1 MARDA
6 MEAPCSRRLGMENP
20 LWTPTREQIESANI
34 TTFARSISERWGVDL
49 PDYPALYDWSIR
61 CPQQFWQSLWDYCD
75 IIGDNGGDIV
85 IENPEN
91 MLEARWFPQA
101 RLSFAENLLRR
112 QDHTTAVIFR
122 SEGHIRRTLTHG
134 ELYDLVSRVTQAL
147 AALGVK
153 KGDRVGAVLPNTP
166 ETLAC
171 MLAVNSLGAIWS
183 SCSPD
188 FGVQGVV
195 DRLGQ
200 IDPKVLFGTDGY
212 FYNGKFHYT
221 QARLREI
228 HRRLPALEKIIIIPF
243 VDEDNIQLA
252 DGDWILFEN
261 LLAEFRPQKISFARL
276 PFDQPAF
283 ILYTSGT
290 TGVPKCILHAAGRA
304 LLKLLKE
311 HWLHFDIRTGDVFFY
326 FTTTGW
332 NMWYTLITALGAGGV
347 VLLYDGSPFYPKPDV
362 LFDIADAENMAVFG
376 TSPKY
381 LDAIRKLG
389 LAPIETH
396 RLTSLRAVLSTG
408 APLSADGFDYV
419 YQKIKKD
426 VRLSSISGGTEL
438 MATFANGNPIGPVW
452 RGELQ
457 ARTLAMKVEVFDE
470 NGKSMRGHKGELV
483 CTAPFVSR
491 PLCFWN
497 DPGDKRYHETY
508 FSRFPG
514 VWCHG
519 DYAEITSHDG
529 MVIYGRSDATLN
541 PGGVRV
547 GTAEIYRPVEAL
559 DEIVDAL
566 VVGQEWGNDVRIVL
580 FVRLREGLVLDTTL
594 TGKIKQ
600 RIRDHATPRHVP
612 ARIIQVADIPYTV
625 NGKKMELA
633 VRDLIHGKAVKNS
646 GSVANPAALD
656 CFRNLPELRT

>member
-1 MARDA
+1 MQV
-6 MEAPCSRRLGMENP
+6 P

-34 TTFARSISERWGVDL
+34 TAFMRAVMDRWNVDL
-49 PDYPALYDWSIR
+49 LHYTALYDWSITY
-61 CPQQFWQSLWDYCD
+61 PQRFWQSLWDFAG
-75 IIGDNGGDIV
+75 IIGDNPSDIV
-85 IENPEN
+85 IEQPKS
-91 MLEARWFPQA
+91 MLGARWFPGA

-112 QDHTTAVIFR
+112 RDNTNAIVFWSESNARR
-122 SEGHIRRTLTHG
+122 SLTHR
-134 ELYDLVSRVTQAL
+134 ELYDLVSRVRQAL

-153 KGDRVGAVLPNTP
+153 QGDRVGAVLPNMP
-166 ETLAC
+166 EALAC
-171 MLAVNSLGAIWS
+171 MLAVNSLGAVWS

-188 FGVQGVV
+188 FGVQGVI

-200 IDPKVLFGTDGY
+200 IEPKVLLGTDGY
-212 FYNGKFHYT
+212 FYNGKFHDA
-221 QARLREI
+221 QSRLQQI
-228 HRRLPALEKIIIIPF
+228 HKQLATLKKVILIPF
-243 VDEDNIQLA
+243 ADEHQPQIS
-252 DGDWILFEN
+252 DGNWISFQDFLDDFTAGEI
-261 LLAEFRPQKISFARL
+261 PFARL

-290 TGVPKCILHAAGRA
+290 TSVPKCIVHAAGRT

-311 HWLHFDIRTGDVFFY
+311 HWLHFDIRSGDPFFY

-347 VLLYDGSPFYPKPDV
+347 VLLYDGSPFYPKSDI
-362 LFDIADAENMAVFG
+362 LFDLTDAENTVVFG

-381 LDAIRKLG
+381 LDAIRKLD

-396 RLTSLRAVLSTG
+396 RLTSLKTILSTG
-408 APLSADGFDYV
+408 APLSEDSFDYV
-419 YQKIKKD
+419 YQKIRKD

-457 ARTLAMKVEVFDE
+457 VRTLGMKVEVFNE
-470 NGKSMRGHKGELV
+470 NGQSVRGQKGELV

-514 VWCHG
+514 IWCHG

-529 MVIYGRSDATLN
+529 MIIYGRSDATLN

-559 DEIVDAL
+559 DEVVDAL
-566 VVGQEWGNDVRIVL
+566 VVGQEWADDVRIVL
-580 FVRLREGLVLDTTL
+580 FVKLREGLTLDTL
-594 TGKIKQ
+594 LIDQIKQ

-612 ARIIQVADIPYTV
+612 AKVIQVADIPYTA
-625 NGKKMELA
+625 NGKKVELA
-633 VRDLIHGKAVKNS
+633 VRDLIHGRAVENTAS
-646 GSVANPAALD
+646 IANPTALD
-656 CFRNLPELRT
+656 CFRNLSELRT